1 MASSV
6 HGSAALSALRLA
18 FCSGS
23 PSGLA
28 SHSASALDKIPS
40 EQFGAYSPSNPSLPC
55 FMRPAIPSV
64 QLACAT
70 IQSCGT

>member
-1 MASSV
+1 MASSA

-18 FCSGS
+18 FCT
-23 PSGLA
+23 PPGLT
-28 SHSASALDKIPS
+28 SHSAAALDKIPS
-40 EQFGAYSPSNPSLPC
+40 VQFGAYSPIKLSLPC

-70 IQSCGT
+70 IQSRGR